1 MAQISAAILPYF
13 PVMAAK
19 FLDKLAQGPDEL
31 RAEHLR
37 SWVSSLPDI
46 TLMRDVV
53 PRERCRVGGV
63 IKNIRIDPREGR
75 RFVEA
80 TIIDGTGRMVAKWL
94 GRPAMSG
101 ITLGMGL
108 IVEGIPGETDNG
120 PLIVL
125 NPEYQL
131 VPGPEHG

>member
-1 MAQISAAILPYF
+1 
-13 PVMAAK
+13 MAAK
-19 FLDKLAQGPDEL
+19 FLNRLAQSPDDL
-31 RAEHLR
+31 RAENLR
-37 SWVSSLPDI
+37 HWISSLEGVSDI
-46 TLMRDVV
+46 KDVV
-53 PRERCRVGGV
+53 PRKLCRVAGV

-80 TIIDGTGRMVAKWL
+80 TLIDGTGRIVAKWL

-108 IVEGIPGETDNG
+108 IIEGIPGESDSG
-120 PLIVL
+120 ALVVL